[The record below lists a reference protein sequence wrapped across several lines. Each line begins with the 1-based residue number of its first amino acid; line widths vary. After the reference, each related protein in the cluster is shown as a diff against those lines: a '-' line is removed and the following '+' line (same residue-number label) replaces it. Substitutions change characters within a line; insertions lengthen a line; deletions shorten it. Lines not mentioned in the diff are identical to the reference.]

1 MADLDSSTAATQFEG
16 AETATAH
23 VDLYGI
29 QHRVRWPR
37 AATLVD
43 TLIAAG
49 LDVPFSCKEGH
60 CGSCAATVV
69 TGKVDM
75 AVCDILKA
83 EDLADGVILSCQAR
97 PLTDDVHVEF

>member
-1 MADLDSSTAATQFEG
+1 MTDLASG
-16 AETATAH
+16 AGDFDDPDTATAH

-29 QHRVRWPR
+29 KHSVRWPR
-37 AATLVD
+37 DATLVD

-60 CGSCAATVV
+60 CGSCAATVL

-75 AVCDILKA
+75 AVCDILHA